1 MRIGIV
7 NPYSWSVPG
16 GVQFHIR
23 DLAEELLR
31 RGHDVQVLTPA
42 SAEDPTLPDFAT
54 SVGPAVPI
62 AFNGSVAR
70 LSFGPVV
77 SARTRR
83 WLEDG
88 AFDVVHI
95 HEPTVPSI
103 SLLALRY
110 AEAPV
115 VGTFHSAME
124 RSYSR
129 EITAGALQ
137 PLLEKVAARIAVS
150 AEARRTLIEHH
161 GGDAVIIPNGVETRS
176 FREARVLDKWAA
188 TSSRPVI
195 VFLGRLDEPRKGLPV
210 FAGAVREVLASHPGA
225 RFLIAGRGHAEEVR
239 EDLGS
244 LGDSVE
250 FLGGITDEEK
260 QSLLKGASIYVAP
273 QTGGESF
280 GIVLVEAMAAGC
292 AVVASDLEA
301 FRAVLAEGTVGT
313 LFEVGS
319 SQGLARALVTSLDD
333 PADLA
338 RLAEA
343 GQRASAQY
351 DWGVVTDKILA
362 VYQTVVGTALAQDGA
377 PASGLELL
385 RRRIKRQ
392 DP

>member
-23 DLAEELLR
+23 DLAEELLG
-31 RGHDVQVLTPA
+31 RGHDVRVLTPA

-70 LSFGPVV
+70 LSFGPLV

-83 WLEDG
+83 WLEEG

-110 AEAPV
+110 ADAPV

-161 GGDAVIIPNGVETRS
+161 GGDAVIIPNGVRTRS
-176 FREARVLDKWAA
+176 FRQAHPLPRWEATPAH
-188 TSSRPVI
+188 PVI
-195 VFLGRLDEPRKGLPV
+195 VFLGRLDEPRKGLHV
-210 FAGAVREVLASHPGA
+210 FAGAVREVLASFPGA
-225 RFLIAGRGHAEEVR
+225 RFLIAGRGHAEDVR
-239 EDLGS
+239 EDLDR
-244 LGDSVE
+244 LGDSVT
-250 FLGGITDEEK
+250 FLGGITDQEK
-260 QSLLKGASIYVAP
+260 ESLLRGATVYVAP

-301 FRAVLAEGTVGT
+301 FRAVLADGTVGT
-313 LFEVGS
+313 LFDVGS
-319 SQGLARALVTSLDD
+319 SEELAHALVASLED
-333 PADLA
+333 PEALA
-338 RLAEA
+338 RLARA

-362 VYQTVVGTALAQDGA
+362 VYQTVLGTALAQEGE

-385 RRRIKRQ
+385 RRRITGA
-392 DP
+392 DL

>member
-31 RGHDVQVLTPA
+31 RGHEVRVLTPA
-42 SAEDPTLPDFAT
+42 ASGDSTLPDFAT

-77 SARTRR
+77 SVRTRH
-83 WLEDG
+83 WLDEG
-88 AFDVVHI
+88 HFDVLHI

-103 SLLALRY
+103 SLLALRF
-110 AEAPV
+110 AEVPV

-137 PLLEKVAARIAVS
+137 PLLEKVSARIAVS

-161 GGDAVIIPNGVETRS
+161 GGDAVIIPNGVETRN
-176 FREARVLDKWAA
+176 FRDAPVLAKWGA
-188 TSSRPVI
+188 TPTRPVV
-195 VFLGRLDEPRKGLPV
+195 VFLGRLDEPRKGLTV
-210 FAGAVREVLASHPGA
+210 LAGAVREVLAAVPGA
-225 RFLIAGRGHAEEVR
+225 RFLIAGRGHAEDVR
-239 EDLGS
+239 EDLAG

-250 FLGGITDEEK
+250 FLGSVTDAEK
-260 QSLLKGASIYVAP
+260 ESLLKGASVYVAP

-292 AVVASDLEA
+292 AVLASDLEA
-301 FRAVLAEGTVGT
+301 FRAVLADGRVGM

-319 SQGLARALVTSLDD
+319 SRDLARALVGALED
-333 PADLA
+333 PHALA
-338 RLAEA
+338 GLAKA
-343 GQRASAQY
+343 GERASAQY

-362 VYQTVVGTALAQDGA
+362 VYQTVVGTALAQEGE

-385 RRRIKRQ
+385 RRRIRGE
-392 DP
+392 DL